1 MVIKTWEIAA
11 GITSTSFITLE
22 MKGQVKFILH
32 VLVNVA
38 DNLGIFYLV
47 HAENLH
53 TLHRLHNTA
62 KIK

>member
-1 MVIKTWEIAA
+1 MVIKTLEIAA

-22 MKGQVKFILH
+22 MKGKVKFIPH

-38 DNLGIFYLV
+38 DNLHGYLV
-47 HAENLH
+47 HTENLH
-53 TLHRLHNTA
+53 THTLHAA